1 MLPAPVTGDRI
12 NGWKAIGN
20 YLGRDRTTAI
30 RWANERGL
38 PVHKVPG
45 GQTATVYA
53 LTQEL
58 DDWSSGVGVA
68 ALAAQ
73 PSAAPVPRKR
83 SLWLWA
89 ALAVVAAFG
98 LALYFGN
105 SAKSVP
111 AEPLPDN
118 PKSIALLKLAREQF
132 LKRDIEH
139 IRQAL
144 ASYTELAQREPN
156 FAPGLAELAEAHLQ
170 ARNFG
175 VEKSDVAF
183 QIGIDYANRALAI
196 DPDSA
201 KAHFFLGNSNFYW
214 SGNRKLAGEHYRR
227 AIELSPNETAIR
239 SSYAVA
245 LVWNGELAA
254 ARRQFEFARKNSPD
268 IPLLETQYAMVRWHE
283 GDLPGAAAELER
295 LILAFPASPLAYAY
309 LSDVRMEQGRYRE
322 GLQMQR
328 KIAELK
334 MTTMTVAKVDELKA
348 ILEKDG
354 AEAMLVAAAKFARSV
369 DAPLNAVFYSAL
381 GGDRALTLACLNDID
396 SGGGPFRGAG
406 YLRPTKLR
414 WKDDREIMALLDRI
428 KPEPMEP

>member
-1 MLPAPVTGDRI
+1 VTGPQI
-12 NGWKAIGN
+12 NGWKAIGA

-68 ALAAQ
+68 ALADQ
-73 PSAAPVPRKR
+73 SSAAPVGRKR

-89 ALAVVAAFG
+89 ALAVVAVLG
-98 LALYFGN
+98 LALYFGTL
-105 SAKSVP
+105 AKSVP
-111 AEPLPDN
+111 AEQLPDD
-118 PKSIALLKLAREQF
+118 PKSVALLKLAREQF

-144 ASYTELAQREPN
+144 ASYTELARREPD

-175 VEKSDVAF
+175 VEKPDVAF
-183 QIGIDYANRALAI
+183 QIGNDYAKRALAI
-196 DPDSA
+196 DPDSP
-201 KAHFFLGNSNFYW
+201 KAHLFLGNFNFYW
-214 SGNRKLAGEHYRR
+214 SGNRKLAGKHFRR
-227 AIELSPNETAIR
+227 AIELSPNETATR
-239 SSYAVA
+239 GNYAVA

-295 LILAFPASPLAYAY
+295 LIKAFPASPLAYAY

-328 KIAELK
+328 KIAEMK
-334 MTTMTVAKVDELKA
+334 MTTMTVAEVDRLSA
-348 ILEKDG
+348 ILDQQG
-354 AEAMLVAAAKFARSV
+354 GVAMLLAAAKSARAS
-369 DAPLNAVFYSAL
+369 DAQLNAAFYSAL
-381 GGDRALTLACLNDID
+381 GGDRFVTLACLNDIV
-396 SGGGPFRGAG
+396 SGGDPYRGLG
-406 YLRPTKLR
+406 YLRPTRTR
-414 WKDDREIMALLDRI
+414 WKVDREIMALLDRL

>member
-1 MLPAPVTGDRI
+1 
-12 NGWKAIGN
+12 
-20 YLGRDRTTAI
+20 
-30 RWANERGL
+30 
-38 PVHKVPG
+38 VHRVPG
-45 GQTATVYA
+45 GKTATVYA
-53 LTQEL
+53 LAQEL
-58 DDWSSGVGVA
+58 DDWSRGVGVE

-73 PSAAPVPRKR
+73 SSAAPVGRKR
-83 SLWLWA
+83 SLWLGA
-89 ALAVVAAFG
+89 ALAVVAVLG
-98 LALYFGN
+98 LALYFGTL
-105 SAKSVP
+105 AKSVP
-111 AEPLPDN
+111 TEQLPDD
-118 PKSIALLKLAREQF
+118 PKSVALLKLAREQF

-144 ASYTELAQREPN
+144 ASYNELARREPD

-175 VEKSDVAF
+175 VEKPDVAF
-183 QIGIDYANRALAI
+183 QIGNDYANRALAI

-214 SGNRKLAGEHYRR
+214 SGNRKLAGQHYRR

-254 ARRQFEFARKNSPD
+254 ARRQFEFARNNSPD

-295 LILAFPASPLAYAY
+295 LIKAFPASPLAYGY

-328 KIAELK
+328 KIAEMK
-334 MTTMTVAKVDELKA
+334 MTSVTVAEVDRFSA
-348 ILEKDG
+348 ILDQQG
-354 AEAMLVAAAKFARSV
+354 GVAMLLAAAKTARAS
-369 DAPLNAVFYSAL
+369 DAQLNAVFYSAL
-381 GGDRALTLACLNDID
+381 GGDRAVTLACLNDIVSNND
-396 SGGGPFRGAG
+396 PYRGLG
-406 YLRPTKLR
+406 YLRPTRTR
-414 WKDDREIMALLDRI
+414 WKADAEIMALLDRL